1 MTFTRLSR
9 FDDILKKQIVC
20 PVRGEVGLGTCRR
33 FEVVFCANV
42 MEHSASAGTAL
53 IAEAKPF

>member
-33 FEVVFCANV
+33 FEVEFCANV
-42 MEHSASAGTAL
+42 MEHSASG
-53 IAEAKPF
+53 EPR